1 MAKVH
6 VIGLTGGIGSG
17 KSTVATML
25 GRRGAE
31 VLDADAM
38 VHALLAEPATTR
50 KVVKRF
56 GEEVLDPHGKVD
68 RKKLA
73 EVAFASRRNIR
84 DLEAILH
91 PAVVRRSKRR
101 IAALR
106 RTGKPCVVVIDAPLL
121 VEAGMDRLCD
131 EIVFVHAPKAE
142 RVKRVRKTRGWTG
155 RTLETREK
163 RQKSLDVK
171 RRNADT
177 VVRNADARKETSAQV
192 RTLWQ
197 RVQNLLIG

>member
-1 MAKVH
+1 MSNVY
-6 VIGLTGGIGSG
+6 VIGLSGGIGSG
-17 KSTVATML
+17 KSTVAKML
-25 GRRGAE
+25 GRLGAE

-38 VHALLAEPATTR
+38 VHALLTEPATVR

-56 GEEVLDPHGKVD
+56 GDEVLDARGRVD

-84 DLEAILH
+84 DLEAIVH
-91 PAVVRRSKRR
+91 PGVLRRTKRR

-106 RTGKPCVVVIDAPLL
+106 KAKKRCVLVIDAPLL
-121 VEAGMDRLCD
+121 YEAGMDALCD
-131 EIVFVHAPKAE
+131 ETVFVHAPKPE
-142 RVKRVRKTRGWTG
+142 RLKRLRKTRGWSR

-177 VVRNADARKETSAQV
+177 VVRNAGARKDTRTQV

-197 RVQNLLIG
+197 RVQDLLID

>member
-25 GRRGAE
+25 GRLGAE

-142 RVKRVRKTRGWTG
+142 RVKRVRKTRGWSR

-177 VVRNADARKETSAQV
+177 VVRNAEATKETSAQV
-192 RTLWQ
+192 HTLWQ